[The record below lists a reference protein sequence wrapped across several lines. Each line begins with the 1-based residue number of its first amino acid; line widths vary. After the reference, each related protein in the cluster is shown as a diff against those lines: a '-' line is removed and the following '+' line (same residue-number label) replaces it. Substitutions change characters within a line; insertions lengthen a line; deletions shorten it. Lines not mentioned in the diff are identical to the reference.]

1 MTVSIYEKLTKNVYV
16 IAEMSANH
24 GGKLENALKIVEE
37 AAKAGADCV
46 KIQTYTADTLTIDCK
61 KEPYKI
67 KGGLWDGYYY
77 YQLYQEAS
85 TPWEWHKPI
94 QEKCREVGVDF
105 LSTPF
110 DSTAVDYL
118 EDLGVEF
125 YKIASFEAVDIPLIK
140 HVARTGK
147 PIVMSVGMASV
158 EEIGEALEA
167 CYQYNNHQVVLL
179 KCCSQYPAKLE
190 DMNLSVISDMRE
202 RFQVPVG
209 LSDHSFGSLVPIT
222 AVAMG
227 ARVIEKHV
235 CLNREIES
243 ADVGFSMTMEE
254 FAVMVEDVRNTVKV
268 LGRPTYELTENEKNG
283 LVGRR
288 SLVAVKPIQKGEAFT
303 LDNIRSVRPAIGIKP
318 KYQELLLTKKASKE
332 YAFGEPILMDE
343 IDCSGGKGV

>member
-1 MTVSIYEKLTKNVYV
+1 MNLFEKLTKDVYV

-61 KEPYKI
+61 SEPYQI

-110 DSTAVDYL
+110 DSTAVDFL
-118 EDLGVEF
+118 EELGVEF
-125 YKIASFEAVDIPLIK
+125 YKIASFEAIDIPLIER
-140 HVARTGK
+140 VARTGK

-158 EEIGEALEA
+158 EEIQEALNA
-167 CYQYNNHQVVLL
+167 CYKHENHQVILL
-179 KCCSQYPAKLE
+179 KCCSQYPAKFE
-190 DMNLSVISDMRE
+190 DMNLSVIGDMRE
-202 RFQVPVG
+202 RFQVPIG
-209 LSDHSFGSLVPIT
+209 LSDHSFGSLAPIT
-222 AVAMG
+222 AAALG
-227 ARVIEKHV
+227 AKVIEKHV
-235 CLNREIES
+235 CLNKEIDS
-243 ADVGFSMTMEE
+243 PDVGFSMTMEE
-254 FAVMVEDVRNTVKV
+254 FAQMVTDVRNTVKV
-268 LGRPTYELTENEKNG
+268 MGRATYELTESEKNG
-283 LVGRR
+283 LSGRR
-288 SLVAVKPIQKGEAFT
+288 SLVAVKPIKKGEAFT
-303 LDNIRSVRPAIGIKP
+303 LENIKSIRPAIGIKP
-318 KYQELLLTKKASKE
+318 KYQEELLTKTASRD

-343 IDCSGGKGV
+343 IG